1 MEDVTGECRKL
12 CNEELHDV
20 LSSPITILSDK
31 NDEVA
36 GVCGTCVWRREMHAG
51 FWWRKLEERGH
62 LEGPDID
69 ERIIFQWILKK

>member
-31 NDEVA
+31 NDEVG

-51 FWWRKLEERGH
+51 FWWRKL
-62 LEGPDID
+62 
-69 ERIIFQWILKK
+69 